1 MTTDAGFRVI
11 GSNISSNL
19 GSVNP
24 GILTQTADTGQ
35 ANWATATRAGVP
47 YEIWKFT
54 DSIGTLYF
62 KIEYG
67 AVSTQFAMFLTIGT
81 GSNGSGTITG
91 ILSTREQ
98 LNCGNAPI
106 STTTPYSSF
115 MCCTNGAL
123 WLLAG
128 SGATITVSGTAP
140 AFFAFLRTCDNT
152 GALTGSGYIS
162 MSCKVSGGTFLDVYA
177 VNLSVLSVVSTTTG
191 LHCLVPFG
199 ITSSTYGTSTNQIW
213 RFEIPIPQTFTTAL
227 GGAYVQTEA
236 GPATTV
242 TTAIVGAT
250 THTYFFTGT
259 AQRRAA
265 NASDNYAFVLVYE

>member
-1 MTTDAGFRVI
+1 
-11 GSNISSNL
+11 
-19 GSVNP
+19 
-24 GILTQTADTGQ
+24 
-35 ANWATATRAGVP
+35 
-47 YEIWKFT
+47 
-54 DSIGTLYF
+54 
-62 KIEYG
+62 
-67 AVSTQFAMFLTIGT
+67 
-81 GSNGSGTITG
+81 
-91 ILSTREQ
+91 
-98 LNCGNAPI
+98 
-106 STTTPYSSF
+106 
-115 MCCTNGAL
+115 
-123 WLLAG
+123 
-128 SGATITVSGTAP
+128 
-140 AFFAFLRTCDNT
+140 
-152 GALTGSGYIS
+152 